1 MLVCR
6 LNNFYYVIPCCDLV
20 HTYYILLKM
29 AKFALLGKIN
39 KCVIKTVTVKKIPD
53 TVVFYYCVWYL
64 FNCNTALFICI
75 LLKKYELLNLFI
87 MTTSTTK
94 SDLYDHHEKLAVK
107 KWWKYVVVLLVS

>member
-6 LNNFYYVIPCCDLV
+6 LSNFYYVIPCCDLV

-64 FNCNTALFICI
+64 FNCNT
-75 LLKKYELLNLFI
+75 
-87 MTTSTTK
+87 
-94 SDLYDHHEKLAVK
+94 LYLHYTGSAVRN
-107 KWWKYVVVLLVS
+107 